1 MILWCP
7 EALWWYPATLSKG
20 VCRRQE
26 KVTQLWWKV
35 HSFLCTQPGWTIL
48 PKKVKMNKVERIFFS
63 AELLFLWGNLT
74 IIVCKTKLWR
84 VHFFLCMY
92 APSLYT
98 CTHQAWTHCSPDRSQ
113 QRFNEEGHLFQ
124 TLSNGKA
131 ESPWE
136 YEKRS
141 MPGVESAWCLMGM
154 MMISGSLWTFSGG
167 LAKGDGSGSAGV

>member
-26 KVTQLWWKV
+26 KVTHLWWKV

-48 PKKVKMNKVERIFFS
+48 PKKVKMKKVERIFFS

-113 QRFNEEGHLFQ
+113 QRFNEEGHFFKHYQMEKLSPPENMKSVQCLVLKVLDVWWEWWWYQGACGPFQ
-124 TLSNGKA
+124 
-131 ESPWE
+131 
-136 YEKRS
+136 
-141 MPGVESAWCLMGM
+141 VAWQRVMD
-154 MMISGSLWTFSGG
+154 
-167 LAKGDGSGSAGV
+167 LARCAV